1 MYAVYLFNM
10 PRCNLARV
18 EGSDV
23 EICTSE
29 LKTGFKVEVSVNKH
43 CSLISRITKGSMR
56 RGVGSLLS
64 YENRTISQDVSRT
77 QWASLHYFFF
87 NGNVFRLQ
95 NSGFELQHS
104 KALTIF
110 FCCSPVSPPCHPFI
124 CTSASLLHPY
134 GSSSICYFNVTNAAD
149 AQSQSAFIKP
159 LKYD

>member
-77 QWASLHYFFF
+77 QWASLHYFFLMVTF
-87 NGNVFRLQ
+87 SDFRIQALSCSIQKHLLYFFAVHLCPLPVILLSAQVRHCYILMAHPLSVISMLLMLQ
-95 NSGFELQHS
+95 MHS
-104 KALTIF
+104 
-110 FCCSPVSPPCHPFI
+110 HN
-124 CTSASLLHPY
+124 LLL
-134 GSSSICYFNVTNAAD
+134 SN
-149 AQSQSAFIKP
+149 
-159 LKYD
+159 L